1 MTTWKAIKFRRVVV
15 VSATFTSRRA
25 PPLPQTPVRDGRT
38 RLVLIRCVRDVD
50 IARGA
55 CERKTRGGTLGD
67 YHWLDHIATI
77 Y

>member
-1 MTTWKAIKFRRVVV
+1 
-15 VSATFTSRRA
+15 
-25 PPLPQTPVRDGRT
+25 VRDGRT
-38 RLVLIRCVRDVD
+38 RFVLIRCVRDVD
-50 IARGA
+50 IVRGA